1 RMGLLRAKK
10 PVVGIGDDAGAF
22 DDRETLAR
30 RLAEE
35 AQVRSH
41 SQIFVS
47 SIAVQTNGA
56 TAKIGQAAVHEPL
69 YGVDVKN
76 SGIEIVVEAV
86 GGNYAVCLTRF
97 GERVLADDL
106 AAIATSQDAEPD
118 VALGAVVGASQR
130 IDRLHV
136 DEGEPRAVLNA
147 VRPRNHRRRLDQVR
161 VDLAQH

>member
-22 DDRETLAR
+22 DDREALAR

-76 SGIEIVVEAV
+76 SGIEIVVEAIGDTRANFILAGIQVVSVESSLVVPDLRGVLCIGV
-86 GGNYAVCLTRF
+86 GIVSGIAQVEAV
-97 GERVLADDL
+97 G
-106 AAIATSQDAEPD
+106 S
-118 VALGAVVGASQR
+118 
-130 IDRLHV
+130 H
-136 DEGEPRAVLNA
+136 
-147 VRPRNHRRRLDQVR
+147 R
-161 VDLAQH
+161 VDVE